1 MKFMHLPYKI
11 KQSSDFVSK
20 VANVKFFF
28 PLIVQ
33 SKAKIHNEN
42 SDIESK

>member
-11 KQSSDFVSK
+11 KQCSDFVSK
-20 VANVKFFF
+20 VENMKCY
-28 PLIVQ
+28 PLIDQ

>member
-20 VANVKFFF
+20 VATVTFF